1 MSDEEVAGKAVGLML
16 QGSAESNPGLS
27 EDQRKARL
35 ALARAFSEGHGPEA
49 CDALSAQLQIEASN
63 VTTNESPQVGVNTG
77 GNHHTTETPSPVKRK
92 ATINSTRSDSEG
104 EAPKRRRR
112 VIEIESDDDDDDEAP
127 RPTTT
132 MPWET
137 PEWQAHCAKSA
148 NRRSAAALTSLTRM
162 NMEKSDEE
170 LWRDINDPVGAKRMQ
185 LTRMLA
191 AERFARLRST
201 DYIER
206 EVAKFA
212 RELEERR
219 RDE

>member
-1 MSDEEVAGKAVGLML
+1 M
-16 QGSAESNPGLS
+16 
-27 EDQRKARL
+27 
-35 ALARAFSEGHGPEA
+35 
-49 CDALSAQLQIEASN
+49 
-63 VTTNESPQVGVNTG
+63 
-77 GNHHTTETPSPVKRK
+77 ETPSPVKRK
-92 ATINSTRSDSEG
+92 AAAIDLTRSDSDD

-112 VIEIESDDDDDDEAP
+112 VIEIGSDDDDAEAP

-148 NRRSAAALTSLTRM
+148 NRRSGAALTSLTRM
-162 NMEKSDEE
+162 NMVKSDEE
-170 LWRDINDPVGAKRMQ
+170 MWREINDPVGAKRMS

-212 RELEERR
+212 RELEERAR
-219 RDE
+219 NA

>member
-1 MSDEEVAGKAVGLML
+1 MSVEEIAGKAVGLML

-49 CDALSAQLQIEASN
+49 CDALSAQRQIEASN
-63 VTTNESPQVGVNTG
+63 ESAPSP
-77 GNHHTTETPSPVKRK
+77 PSPVKRK
-92 ATINSTRSDSEG
+92 AAAINLTRSDSED

-112 VIEIESDDDDDDEAP
+112 VIEIESDDDDDEAP

-137 PEWQAHCAKSA
+137 PEWQAHCAKHPS
-148 NRRSAAALTSLTRM
+148 RRSAAALTSLTRM

-170 LWRDINDPVGAKRMQ
+170 LWRDIHDPVGAKRMN

-191 AERFARLRST
+191 GERFARLRST

-219 RDE
+219 RDA